1 MPYLAYEQEKGYLLP
16 PYLGELLPADH
27 VARVVNEV
35 VDLLDIREITSQVKV
50 EGRPA
55 YHPKMM
61 LKILFY
67 AYSQKV
73 RSSRVIARRCAE
85 DVVFMWL
92 AGMQRP
98 DFRTVSDFRKDN
110 IEVLRRLFKQVVQIC
125 QRLGMVSLGL
135 VAIDGTKVKAQASDY
150 GARTRDTLKEALKA
164 VEEDIEKYMAESAAI
179 DQAEDVLYGKTKTG
193 QELSRKVRK
202 ALERKDILVAAI
214 KEIEAIKEADRTGK
228 KEPKV
233 NPGERDARFMKHCG
247 GRIQLSYNCQAAVDE
262 KEGVIVAE
270 GVTTEAND
278 KRQMLP
284 MLKEVEEVA
293 GKKPD
298 KAVMDPG
305 YHSKKNVEEAEKL
318 GVDCY
323 VTSRRGEEVWG
334 DEVQEK
340 AARVGVNCFA
350 STESAASSP
359 QLWREGEAGIA
370 PTAIEQKPND
380 AVERMAAKLQS
391 EEGKEVYGKRKEI
404 VEPVFGQ
411 VKSNLGFVRF
421 LLRGLKKASGE
432 WSLICLVHNIRR
444 IYAYLKAERGG
455 LTERLGMMYAS

>member
-1 MPYLAYEQEKGYLLP
+1 MPYLAYQQENGYLFP
-16 PYLGELLPADH
+16 PYLDELIAVDH

-35 VDLLDIREITSQVKV
+35 VNLLDIRELTSQMKV

-55 YHPKMM
+55 YHPRMM

-73 RSSRVIARRCAE
+73 RSSREIARRCCE

-98 DFRTVSDFRKDN
+98 DFRTISDFRKDN

-150 GARTRDTLKEALKA
+150 GARTHDALKEALKA

-179 DQAEDVLYGKTKTG
+179 DEAEDILYGKAKTG
-193 QELSRKVRK
+193 QELPKKVRK
-202 ALERKDILVAAI
+202 ALERKEALVAAI
-214 KEIEAIKEADRTGK
+214 KQIEAIKEADRTGN

-233 NPGERDARFMKHCG
+233 NPQERDAQFMKHCG

-262 KEGVIVAE
+262 KKGVIVAE

-284 MLKEVEEVA
+284 MLRAVEETTER
-293 GKKPD
+293 KPD
-298 KAVMDPG
+298 KAAMDPG
-305 YHSKKNVEEAEKL
+305 YHSKKNLEEAEKM
-318 GVDCY
+318 GIDCY
-323 VTSRRGEEVWG
+323 VGSRRGEVEEGVRGKAVEV
-334 DEVQEK
+334 EVHS
-340 AARVGVNCFA
+340 FA
-350 STESAASSP
+350 STESGQSAMDTASTLVAVRQESNN
-359 QLWREGEAGIA
+359 A
-370 PTAIEQKPND
+370 N
-380 AVERMAAKLQS
+380 AVERMSAKLQS
-391 EEGKEVYGKRKEI
+391 EEGKKVYGKRKEI

-421 LLRGLKKASGE
+421 LLRGLKKVSGE
-432 WSLICLVHNIRR
+432 WALICLVHNIRR
-444 IYAYLKAERGG
+444 IYAYLKAEGEGG
-455 LTERLGMMYAS
+455 LTQRLEMVYAS